1 MYFNR
6 LNREYQIDQA
16 VYEIAGPLQPEVL
29 NQAWALALQRF
40 EMLRAGFDDQT
51 RRGRPNVFICETLQ
65 APIAM
70 DDWSDTAPA
79 SLEERME
86 ALLAR
91 ERETAFE
98 LDAPPLIRWRLI
110 RLHADEHYLV
120 QTFNHILFDG
130 WSLGVLFGQWFN
142 DYLALLA
149 GRVPALEIN
158 RFEPFAAHV
167 RTHGNDPEARAFWA
181 DYLRDAPVNQRL
193 PLTAAPQLVP
203 QGRRMRQHS
212 DEFSSAQMARLTAF
226 CRRQGITV
234 NQLTQLAG
242 CWRWPRRWLAM
253 ISPSARP

>member
-1 MYFNR
+1 M
-6 LNREYQIDQA
+6 
-16 VYEIAGPLQPEVL
+16 QPEVL

-79 SLEERME
+79 SGGTDGGAAGPGE
-86 ALLAR
+86 
-91 ERETAFE
+91 ETAFE

-149 GRVPALEIN
+149 GR
-158 RFEPFAAHV
+158 
-167 RTHGNDPEARAFWA
+167 G
-181 DYLRDAPVNQRL
+181 
-193 PLTAAPQLVP
+193 
-203 QGRRMRQHS
+203 
-212 DEFSSAQMARLTAF
+212 
-226 CRRQGITV
+226 
-234 NQLTQLAG
+234 AG
-242 CWRWPRRWLAM
+242 AGD
-253 ISPSARP
+253 